1 MHPSD
6 DGPSIAAFND
16 TWSRLESAPIMT
28 LQVLHVVE
36 SLAPEAGS
44 VAVSLRGLF
53 TALEERGVESAAVTV
68 DQDEQ
73 DLPDVR
79 STGFEPSSAGQLV
92 RDASVVHVHG
102 WGTAMG
108 RSLARAAEKVGTP
121 VVISPL
127 GELSEGRH
135 HPTTWRDKM
144 RGLLGEKHLIRR
156 AAVITVVS
164 EAERHAVQ
172 AGGYGDRVEV
182 LPYGL
187 RMIEY
192 ATTDAPAVELPSVP
206 EGRSLL
212 LLGPLHPRE
221 GFVPLMKAFAEIG
234 PDADGWYVA
243 LAGRETGNWRK
254 MLEAAIQ
261 RKGASERVVF
271 GPAAEVETQR
281 AWLARASALAA
292 PSLHFCCP
300 VSIMQA
306 VAAGV
311 PVIASDRSA
320 PDGLKEKI
328 RCCAPRRDEL
338 REALR
343 FVLRLSDEERTAL
356 VAEAREAGRS
366 LFDWSVLV
374 DQYVQLYQGLA

>member
-1 MHPSD
+1 
-6 DGPSIAAFND
+6 
-16 TWSRLESAPIMT
+16 MT

-53 TALEERGVESAAVTV
+53 TALEERGIESEAVTL
-68 DQDEQ
+68 DQDER
-73 DLPDVR
+73 DLQDVR
-79 STGFEPSSAGQLV
+79 STGFEPSIAGRLV

-102 WGTAMG
+102 WGTGMG
-108 RSLARAAEKVGTP
+108 RSLARAAEKAGTP
-121 VVISPL
+121 LVISPL

-135 HPTTWRDKM
+135 HQATWRDRL
-144 RGLLGEKHLIRR
+144 RGFLGESRLVRR
-156 AAVITVVS
+156 AAVITVVN
-164 EAERHAVQ
+164 EAERRAVQ
-172 AGGYGDRVEV
+172 AGGYGSRVEV

-187 RMIEY
+187 RMVEY
-192 ATTDAPAVELPSVP
+192 EAADSPAVELPP
-206 EGRSLL
+206 APDGRGLL
-212 LLGPLHPRE
+212 LLGPLHPLE

-261 RKGASERVVF
+261 RKGASDRVVVA
-271 GPAAEVETQR
+271 PAADVATQQ
-281 AWLARASALAA
+281 AWLARASALAS
-292 PSLHFCCP
+292 PSLHFRCP

-311 PVIASDRSA
+311 PVIASDRVA
-320 PDGLKEKI
+320 PDGLNGKI
-328 RCCAPRRDEL
+328 RSCAPRRDKL

-343 FVLRLSDEERTAL
+343 FVLQLSDEDRASMA
-356 VAEAREAGRS
+356 AEARDAGRS

-374 DQYVQLYQGLA
+374 DQYVPLYQGLA